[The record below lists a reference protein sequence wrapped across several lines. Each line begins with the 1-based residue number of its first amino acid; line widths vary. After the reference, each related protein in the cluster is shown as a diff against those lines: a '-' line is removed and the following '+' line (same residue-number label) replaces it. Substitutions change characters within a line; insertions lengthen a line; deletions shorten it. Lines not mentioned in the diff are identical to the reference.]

1 MDLGSLL
8 GGLAGDDKAKGQG
21 GDEVLG
27 KLSDS
32 GGDAPMMGQGGA
44 PAGDELGD
52 LLGSLLGGAGGA
64 PQGGAGDP
72 MGDLLGSLLGGAGG
86 APQGGAGD
94 PMSDLLGS
102 LLGGGGG
109 LPQMGGQ
116 ANDPMAGMLGGLLGG
131 LMGGGMS
138 GGASPAGN
146 MGGIN
151 TALAPLANALADK
164 LGIPRE
170 TAMAA
175 MAIIVPMILNKL
187 MSSGQGQGAPAT
199 QGLSF
204 TADEQDEM
212 IHQLTTQTGMDAK
225 SAAYTLDQAVQVLGK
240 H

>member
-72 MGDLLGSLLGGAGG
+72 M
-86 APQGGAGD
+86 
-94 PMSDLLGS
+94 SDLLGS

-109 LPQMGGQ
+109 SPQMGGQ

-138 GGASPAGN
+138 GGASPAGS

-187 MSSGQGQGAPAT
+187 MSSDQGQGAPAT

>member
-72 MGDLLGSLLGGAGG
+72 M
-86 APQGGAGD
+86 
-94 PMSDLLGS
+94 SDLLGS

-109 LPQMGGQ
+109 SPQMGGQ

-138 GGASPAGN
+138 GGASPAGS

>member
-44 PAGDELGD
+44 PAGDEL
-52 LLGSLLGGAGGA
+52 
-64 PQGGAGDP
+64 
-72 MGDLLGSLLGGAGG
+72 GDLLGSLLGGAGG